1 MKSKFITDQN
11 EWIECLSLKYPWGKK
26 LSPVICSTEALGE
39 LSDKVETGYFIAKQ
53 KFIIHSIPLC
63 KKQTEFKSRII
74 REKRVMSM
82 DYLICRSEV
91 WQDNEI
97 LVQLESTLVRNGVQ
111 KIKEQRK
118 TEIEQEFIKTIRT
131 CEVNAFSELSGDPNY
146 IHKGDKPV
154 VQAMFL
160 LLLLEDYLAV
170 RNRFVTGGEIS
181 YYIPVK
187 AECDLFLFRE
197 SDSSVTGIV
206 NNEKCFKLEIK
217 GEFK

>member
-1 MKSKFITDQN
+1 LKSKFITDQN

-39 LSDKVETGYFIAKQ
+39 ISDKVETGYFIAKQ

-111 KIKEQRK
+111 KIKEQK
-118 TEIEQEFIKTIRT
+118 
-131 CEVNAFSELSGDPNY
+131 N
-146 IHKGDKPV
+146 
-154 VQAMFL
+154 L
-160 LLLLEDYLAV
+160 LKLLELV
-170 RNRFVTGGEIS
+170 RSMLSVNYQEIR
-181 YYIPVK
+181 IT
-187 AECDLFLFRE
+187 FTRE
-197 SDSSVTGIV
+197 I
-206 NNEKCFKLEIK
+206 NLWYKLCFFFCCWKITWQ
-217 GEFK
+217 